1 MLPKLALKLRHSS
14 CLSLL
19 EYQNYSCEFPLC
31 STKMNVSYR
40 YLNKQSKRPQDLFI
54 LWMFCFHV
62 YLCHVCALCPQVR
75 WRLRDPLELEL
86 RMIVSHQVA
95 AGNWPSAR
103 TSALDY
109 WAICSASKDTF
120 YLCFKIHF
128 LYVWVLYLH
137 IFLCTTHVP
146 GTCGGQEEGIR
157 SCGTGVNGWLWVIMW
172 VLGIDCKSN
181 KYSKLLS
188 SKLSS
193 PYLCFVLKRGN
204 CKTLKEHS
212 NWPVFELS
220 WTYIEET
227 SLC

>member
-1 MLPKLALKLRHSS
+1 
-14 CLSLL
+14 
-19 EYQNYSCEFPLC
+19 
-31 STKMNVSYR
+31 
-40 YLNKQSKRPQDLFI
+40 
-54 LWMFCFHV
+54 MFHFHV

-75 WRLRDPLELEL
+75 WRLRDPLEREL
-86 RMIVSHQVA
+86 RMIVSNQV

-109 WAICSASKDTF
+109 WAVYSTPKDTF

-146 GTCGGQEEGIR
+146 GTCGGQEEGSDLVELELMDCYES
-157 SCGTGVNGWLWVIMW
+157 SCKCWELIARATSTPNYWA
-172 VLGIDCKSN
+172 SN
-181 KYSKLLS
+181 
-188 SKLSS
+188 S
-193 PYLCFVLKRGN
+193 PALYLCFILKHGN

-220 WTYIEET
+220 WIYIEET